1 MKRKKTI
8 EEINEKIKNGSA
20 VILTAEEV
28 SKLSENNSPEEIFKK
43 VDVVTTGTFG
53 AMCSSGAFINF
64 GHSNPPIRMEK
75 TKLNNVPVASGLAA
89 VDVFIGATEESEG
102 NHKYG
107 GAHIIESLIKGED
120 VKLEALAKGTDC
132 YPRKEIKTTINKNN
146 VNEMYLYN
154 PRNAYQNYP
163 SAVNTTN
170 KLIYTYMGNLLPKMG
185 NVNYSTSGELSP
197 LLNDPELRTIGI
209 GTRVFLCGAQ
219 GFVSWQGTQF
229 NTSVK
234 NNSQGIPTKNSRT
247 LALIGDMKQM
257 DPEFI
262 KAVYFKNYGVSIYI
276 GIGIPIPILDEEI
289 AKFVSIKNRDIETII
304 ADYGTDG
311 HPEIGRTN
319 YEELQSG
326 SIIINKKRIR
336 TASLSSIYK
345 ARIIAEK
352 LKKQIADG
360 SFEITKP
367 VQNLP
372 TNTKL
377 NSLEIRG
384 DE

>member
-1 MKRKKTI
+1 
-8 EEINEKIKNGSA
+8 
-20 VILTAEEV
+20 
-28 SKLSENNSPEEIFKK
+28 
-43 VDVVTTGTFG
+43 
-53 AMCSSGAFINF
+53 
-64 GHSNPPIRMEK
+64 
-75 TKLNNVPVASGLAA
+75 
-89 VDVFIGATEESEG
+89 
-102 NHKYG
+102 
-107 GAHIIESLIKGED
+107 
-120 VKLEALAKGTDC
+120 LAKGTDC

-154 PRNAYQNYP
+154 PRNAYQNDP

-289 AKFVSIKNRDIETII
+289 AKFVSIKNRNIETII